1 MISRPDVVGFRV
13 TGQEHAAIKAVAESL
28 MFRKGDFLRL
38 VTLRVVEE
46 LTQNDQK
53 KDASGKRAA

>member
-1 MISRPDVVGFRV
+1 
-13 TGQEHAAIKAVAESL
+13 

>member
-1 MISRPDVVGFRV
+1 MQSRPDVVGFRV
-13 TGQEHAAIKAVAESL
+13 TGQEHAAIKAAAESL